1 VGRHTAYQDWRA
13 RALSVAVLFAG
24 AVCCP
29 AGNAKAADVSLE
41 YRVKA
46 AFLFQIAGY
55 VEWPAAA
62 FPRPD
67 TPVSIAVAGAEP
79 VAEEL
84 TRITPGRTVQNRTV
98 VVRRVK
104 DPSGLAGAHI
114 VFIGDDRKSQLK
126 QFAARAREQGVL
138 LVTES
143 EGALT
148 DGSMVNFILVD
159 GRVRFDVAL
168 DPARRSGIKLNSR
181 LLSVAHQV
189 HAGAP

>member
-1 VGRHTAYQDWRA
+1 M
-13 RALSVAVLFAG
+13 LLAG
-24 AVCCP
+24 ALCWP

-41 YRVKA
+41 SRVKA
-46 AFLFQIAGY
+46 AFLFQMAGY
-55 VEWPAAA
+55 VEWPSAA

-67 TPVSIAVAGAEP
+67 TPVNIAVVGAEA

-84 TRITPGRTVQNRTV
+84 TRITPGRTVQNRTLAV
-98 VVRRVK
+98 KPVK

-114 VFIGDDRKSQLK
+114 VFIGDDRKAQLK

-143 EGALT
+143 EGALS

-159 GRVRFDVAL
+159 GRVRFEVAL
-168 DPARRSGIKLNSR
+168 DPARRSGIKLSSR